1 MKFQKYKKI
10 ISSFKV
16 FKKMFIFT
24 VFMLLNYSEFFFHLL
39 SKTNIIIK
47 FCKKNNKK
55 NLQLLVKEKFNNN

>member
-1 MKFQKYKKI
+1 
-10 ISSFKV
+10 
-16 FKKMFIFT
+16 MFIFT